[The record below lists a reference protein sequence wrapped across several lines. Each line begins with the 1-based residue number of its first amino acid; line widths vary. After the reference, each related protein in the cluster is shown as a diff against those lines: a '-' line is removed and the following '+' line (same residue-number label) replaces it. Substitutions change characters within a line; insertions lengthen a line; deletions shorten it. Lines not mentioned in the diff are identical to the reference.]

1 MFNNPRILIILLI
14 FSLGLSSY
22 ILFSLNK
29 IDVQN
34 EDDIYVKIANSKVDM
49 KKVEENYEQNLQFL
63 IKEIRDYVSSAQ
75 EDQNYNLEELKNKIS
90 DLRSPGNE
98 YKKIHLDLILSLTNL
113 EKYFEFGDENEREK
127 SLALLDDASQEY
139 LKISKEKE
147 NGI

>member
-1 MFNNPRILIILLI
+1 
-14 FSLGLSSY
+14 
-22 ILFSLNK
+22 
-29 IDVQN
+29 
-34 EDDIYVKIANSKVDM
+34 M